1 MIRYTAILFLLAI
14 ASSVHAQKQIVIATK
29 NTQLVLVV
37 ANNQRVQQ
45 AYLGKNLSHADLEQ
59 LRPSREVYL
68 TAGMENQFEPA
79 IRMIHADG
87 NPSLELKYLSH
98 SAGVGE

>member
-1 MIRYTAILFLLAI
+1 MIRYTAILFLFATTLSA
-14 ASSVHAQKQIVIATK
+14 HAQKQIVIATK

-45 AYLGKNLSHADLEQ
+45 AYLGKKLATSDLAQ

-68 TAGMENQFEPA
+68 TAGMENQFEAA
-79 IRMIHADG
+79 IRMIHTDG
-87 NPSLELKYLSH
+87 NPSLELKYVSH
-98 SAGVGE
+98 SANTK